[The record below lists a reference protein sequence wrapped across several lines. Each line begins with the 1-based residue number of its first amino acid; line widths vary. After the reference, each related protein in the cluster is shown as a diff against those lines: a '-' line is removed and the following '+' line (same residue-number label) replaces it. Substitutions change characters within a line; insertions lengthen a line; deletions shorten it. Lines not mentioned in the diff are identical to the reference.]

1 MLSSIIKENLNFQ
14 NENIN
19 KIQKTL
25 NQIYEMLKSKKEK
38 EAIKI
43 FNNFISQKIKLN
55 DIPLSLNL
63 EGSLI
68 MTFSK
73 FWMII
78 ILTSL
83 SQLNNTN
90 DKIKNLI
97 NLVNIS
103 FNYDLNERKEYKD
116 FYDNLCEEYIKDKIA
131 FNAIN
136 LNPYLENKLN
146 QINDHLE
153 IKKNYIY
160 LLNKPHSFDNNF
172 NYEIKLKSKEK
183 IDNQENEDDDKKVE
197 TINSLKKIS
206 KKLTN
211 KRKENQRKNKKKL
224 SDSIDDENETD
235 IGTKKSSFINKKTKN
250 KNDKI
255 KLSKKFIDD
264 ESDNSENENSSSDDD
279 YLSLIHYKKRKNKR
293 KGKKSIINLKN
304 NNKKNILLKNYQKKN
319 EKVKLSKNN
328 KRRSKTNPKKSLTI
342 PKKKLNKYNKVLK
355 KKNDS
360 NSSIINNDNKSDDE
374 NDLEKEK
381 NVGISEIDESL
392 IKELYDNYQNKN
404 NKKNKKKRISKSF
417 NDDDN
422 DDNDEDDEN
431 ISFSSIGKS
440 EIDYGKYI
448 DIDSDKIDSLL
459 CFSDFNNSKL
469 SE

>member
-83 SQLNNTN
+83 SQLKNTN

-264 ESDNSENENSSSDDD
+264 ESDNSENENSSSDDE

-381 NVGISEIDESL
+381 NLGVSEIDESL

-422 DDNDEDDEN
+422 DEDDEDDEN

>member
-83 SQLNNTN
+83 SQLKNTN

-136 LNPYLENKLN
+136 LNPYFENKLN
-146 QINDHLE
+146 QTNDHLE

-381 NVGISEIDESL
+381 NLGISEIDESL

-417 NDDDN
+417 NDDED
-422 DDNDEDDEN
+422 DEDDEN